1 VHSLGSHPST
11 SRVTRLSAGASSP
24 ANRMNHP
31 KCAAASSAARL
42 SSGTPRRRAMAAF
55 WQENDVRSYGE
66 GTKHLR
72 HRTAGLIAM
81 EYSSFAVDGW
91 PDLGMMVYNPATP
104 GDMSKVLALM
114 EG

>member
-1 VHSLGSHPST
+1 
-11 SRVTRLSAGASSP
+11 
-24 ANRMNHP
+24 
-31 KCAAASSAARL
+31 
-42 SSGTPRRRAMAAF
+42 MAAF